1 MKDTNKSVPL
11 VCMYLI
17 QSDMYFNFLLE
28 LVHKVLVLVGKSLK
42 LPKITKL
49 MESNLNY
56 ILVCWMQQRYK
67 LGVL

>member
-11 VCMYLI
+11 ICIYWI
-17 QSDMYFNFLLE
+17 QSNIYFNFLLE
-28 LVHKVLVLVGKSLK
+28 LVHKVLVLVGKNLK

-56 ILVCWMQQRYK
+56 ILVRWMQQHYA
-67 LGVL
+67 LQVL

>member
-11 VCMYLI
+11 LCIYWI
-17 QSDMYFNFLLE
+17 QSNIYFNFLLE
-28 LVHKVLVLVGKSLK
+28 LVRKVLVLVGKSLK

-56 ILVCWMQQRYK
+56 ILVRWMQQRYA
-67 LGVL
+67 LQVL

>member
-1 MKDTNKSVPL
+1 VKDTNKSVPL

-17 QSDMYFNFLLE
+17 QSDMYFNLLLE

-56 ILVCWMQQRYK
+56 ILVCWMQQRYT
-67 LGVL
+67 LQVL